1 MKSNN
6 KYNRSEI
13 FKLAH
18 SFIKKYG
25 VSLSEALQIAWRNAK
40 LKNELHERIAHFY
53 FQKTDGTIREAWGTL
68 VEDRLPQ
75 TQGTGRKPSEN
86 VQVYFD
92 TEKEEWR
99 CFKKINLVAI
109 AS

>member
-1 MKSNN
+1 MKSST

-13 FKLAH
+13 FILAH
-18 SFIKKYG
+18 QFIKRYG

-40 LKNELHERIAHFY
+40 LKNVLHQKIAHFY

-75 TQGTGRKPSEN
+75 TQGTGRKQSDT

-99 CFKKINLVAI
+99 CFKKINLIQI
-109 AS
+109 AA

>member
-1 MKSNN
+1 MKKFNL
-6 KYNRSEI
+6 SEI
-13 FKLAH
+13 MSLAH

-40 LKNELHERIAHFY
+40 LKIMMKLAIVKFY
-53 FQKTDGTIREAWGTL
+53 FQKVDGTIREAWGTL
-68 VEDRLPQ
+68 AENRLPE
-75 TQGTGRKPSEN
+75 TKDSGRKANEN

-99 CFKKINLVAI
+99 CFKKINLIKIEMA
-109 AS
+109 